1 MRPPVRAVGD
11 DHVDRPEVE
20 RRRRRGRPVL
30 MARGLPA
37 GRGAGAGGAPP
48 PRAGRAR
55 SPSLPPFPPAWR
67 PRARG
72 RAESLAWRP
81 PRRGPPL
88 PIPNRAVKPARADGT
103 ARDGRESR
111 SPPPCAPGPLA
122 RGAFFCPGGVQPQT
136 EHCPFPCEVGTSLF
150 HFLGRAGEGSYCP
163 RVRNSWRIA
172 LPTDLLAHIR
182 TIPFM
187 VVNVFEGYWQKSAA
201 KWIGD
206 IFYLQDGYGEGL
218 CNGNDAIWEN
228 DRVDVTI

>member
-1 MRPPVRAVGD
+1 M
-11 DHVDRPEVE
+11 DRPEVE

-55 SPSLPPFPPAWR
+55 SPSPPSPLPPCLAGAPAPVPSYR
-67 PRARG
+67 HGGHRG
-72 RAESLAWRP
+72 GA
-81 PRRGPPL
+81 PPL

-111 SPPPCAPGPLA
+111 SPPPCAPGPLDP
-122 RGAFFCPGGVQPQT
+122 GAFFCPGGVQPQT